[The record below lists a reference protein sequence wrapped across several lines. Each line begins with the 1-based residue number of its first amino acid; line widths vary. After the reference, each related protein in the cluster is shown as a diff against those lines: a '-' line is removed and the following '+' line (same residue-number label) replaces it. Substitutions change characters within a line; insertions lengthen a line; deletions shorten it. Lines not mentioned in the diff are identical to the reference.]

1 MTTRSLDAASGF
13 KLGGNSESQASAM
26 RRKPGLDHA
35 ALADLSAMVEQALE
49 LADASGFGLVGIDL
63 CSALERLQN
72 LGEAPCEVDQ
82 RDCE

>member
-1 MTTRSLDAASGF
+1 MNSRSLDAASGL
-13 KLGGNSESQASAM
+13 KLDRNSETQASAM
-26 RRKPGLDHA
+26 LRKPGHDHA
-35 ALADLSAMVEQALE
+35 ALADLSAMVEQALA

-72 LGEAPCEVDQ
+72 LSVAPSQVDR